1 MAVRRTAEV
10 IEVDCG
16 YQKTDRITNVRGARA
31 ARVSDFVL
39 AKLVGFFA
47 GFLQTQV

>member
-1 MAVRRTAEV
+1 VAVHRIAEA
-10 IEVDCG
+10 IEVDRG
-16 YQKTDRITNVRGARA
+16 YQKTDRITDVRGAC

-47 GFLQTQV
+47 RFPQTQV